1 MSFFPPLRKE
11 AKNGKILLW
20 SIETKAVPKGAE
32 GEIII
37 HHGYEDGI
45 QQVEKKLVTE
55 GKNIGKRNETSARE
69 QAILNARSIWSKK
82 IDQGYTEYDEEG
94 VTVLDSPPP
103 SPPRSNSSA
112 ATTATTVATNSIA
125 SSKAAP
131 IDTEVPMP
139 MLAHKL
145 SEKEKHVKYPCFVQP
160 KYDGTRSIGL
170 RGLGKG
176 VPCLFSR
183 QRKAYPHLE
192 HIQAVLQK
200 LPKGS
205 PLDGELYTTKH
216 KFQKIVG
223 LVKQKTIKEEDKEKH
238 NDIQLHVYDIVD
250 DTKTFEERYA
260 ELQKLFKD
268 YASVI
273 GSVLQLCPTVRIT
286 KKEDLKPKHD
296 EYVAAG
302 FEGLMIRNPKGLYA
316 VGQRSADLLKMKE
329 FEDDEFEVVDFYEG
343 EGREAGCVMW
353 RCKTKDGKLFGCRP
367 EGTHEE
373 RAALLRRGPS
383 FIGKMLTVRF
393 QELTGDGVP
402 RFPVGVAFR
411 DYE

>member
-1 MSFFPPLRKE
+1 MSSFVPLRKE

-20 SIETKAVPKGAE
+20 SIETKNVPEG
-32 GEIII
+32 GEIIV
-37 HHGYEDGI
+37 HHGYEGGI

-55 GKNIGKRNETSARE
+55 GKNIGKRNQTSARE
-69 QAILNARSIWSKK
+69 QSILDARAIWSKK
-82 IDQGYTEYDEEG
+82 LDQGYEEYDDEG
-94 VTVLDSPPP
+94 VPLDDDNPPH
-103 SPPRSNSSA
+103 SNSSA
-112 ATTATTVATNSIA
+112 AAAATVATNSIV

-131 IDTEVPMP
+131 IDTDVPMP

-145 SEKEKHVKYPCFVQP
+145 SEKEKHVKLPWDCQP

-250 DTKTFEERYA
+250 PEKTFEERYA
-260 ELQKLFKD
+260 VLQKLFKD

-286 KKEDLKPKHD
+286 KKEDLKTKHD

-302 FEGLMIRNPKGLYA
+302 YEGLMMRNPKGLYA

-329 FEDDEFEVVDFYEG
+329 FEDDEYEVVDFYEG

-373 RAALLRRGPS
+373 RAALLRRGAS
-383 FIGKMLTVRF
+383 FVGKMLTVRF
-393 QELTGDGVP
+393 QELTGDGLP
-402 RFPVGVAFR
+402 RFPVGVTFR

>member
-1 MSFFPPLRKE
+1 MASFPQLTGE
-11 AKNGKILLW
+11 AKTGKAKLW
-20 SIETKAVPKGAE
+20 SIEVVEIPE
-32 GEIII
+32 GGRIISRY
-37 HHGYEDGI
+37 GYEGGLV
-45 QQVEKKLVTE
+45 QTEEKDVTE
-55 GKNIGKRNETSARE
+55 GKNIGKKNETSALQ
-69 QAILNARSIWSKK
+69 QAIQDARTKWTKK
-82 IDQGYTEYDEEG
+82 KAAGYEEV
-94 VTVLDSPPP
+94 VTGNS
-103 SPPRSNSSA
+103 SSSA
-112 ATTATTVATNSIA
+112 AATVATNSIA
-125 SSKAAP
+125 SSRTTV

-145 SEKEKHVKYPCFVQP
+145 SEKEKHVKYPCFAQP
-160 KYDGTRSIGL
+160 KYDGTRSVGL
-170 RGLGKG
+170 CGLKEGG
-176 VPCLFSR
+176 CLFSR

-192 HIQAVLQK
+192 HIQVVLRK
-200 LPKGS
+200 LPKGIV
-205 PLDGELYTTKH
+205 LDGELYTTKH
-216 KFQKIVG
+216 NFQKIVG
-223 LVKQKTIKEEDKEKH
+223 LVKQKTIKEEDREKH

-250 DTKTFEERYA
+250 PEKTFEERYA
-260 ELQKLFKD
+260 VLEKLFKD

-286 KKEDLKPKHD
+286 KKEELKPKHD

-329 FEDDEFEVVDFYEG
+329 FEDDEYEVVDFYEG